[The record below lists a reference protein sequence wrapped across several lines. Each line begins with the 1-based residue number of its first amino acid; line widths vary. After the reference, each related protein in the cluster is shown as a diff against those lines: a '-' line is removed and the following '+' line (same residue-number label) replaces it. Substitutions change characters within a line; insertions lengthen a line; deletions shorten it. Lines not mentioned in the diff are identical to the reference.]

1 MKKNWIGLAL
11 LWLLSS
17 QAGANELMRNVEVT
31 RIGSYQVNTDHF
43 VWFTATTGE
52 CKAANPGNPVMHFN
66 ETQPGGKALLAI
78 LMTALV
84 NKRKTDV
91 QGNGCEIFEV
101 YLR

>member
-1 MKKNWIGLAL
+1 MKRNSIGLAL
-11 LWLLSS
+11 IFLLSG
-17 QAGANELMRNVEVT
+17 QAAANELMRDVEVAQ
-31 RIGSYQVNTDHF
+31 IGSYQVNTDHF

-84 NKRKTDV
+84 NKRKMDV
-91 QGNGCEIFEV
+91 QGNGCEIFEI
-101 YLR
+101 YLK